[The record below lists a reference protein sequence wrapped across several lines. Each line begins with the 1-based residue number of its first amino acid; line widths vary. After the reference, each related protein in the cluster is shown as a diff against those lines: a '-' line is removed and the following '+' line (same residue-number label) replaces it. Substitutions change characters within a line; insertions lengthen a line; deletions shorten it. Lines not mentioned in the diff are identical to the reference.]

1 MAWFSDEDLQ
11 ALAGPR
17 SYQRGTGYL
26 DAVADLGM
34 VPGGVQAIVH
44 GTEPYRVR
52 LLREDGELTGTCDC
66 PVGVEGT
73 FCKHCVALGLVVLNT
88 PELADPDPAG
98 PAGSAEGRID
108 LRAYLESL
116 DRAALVELLH
126 EHALDD
132 ETLSRKLRLRA
143 ARQHADGQPNT
154 AALRRQID
162 HALRVRGFTSYH
174 GSFDY
179 ARRAQE
185 ILDTLQELLD
195 EGHASLVIPL
205 AERALVLIVDSSEQ
219 MDDSA
224 GVVGDAASGM
234 LALHAEGCRAAPPDP
249 EALARWL
256 IDLEL
261 NGPGW
266 PEVELE
272 AYWDSLGPH
281 GQAAYRQRV
290 ERLWAELPPRPVDRP
305 PIYGHDDHRRFVV
318 TRLMERLAEL
328 DQDTDRLIQIIAAD
342 LSSGWQYLRIANLLR
357 DAGRAEDALVWAERG
372 LRAATSERP
381 DPRLVDL
388 TAGLYQQA
396 GRTADAVR
404 LRRDVFERDP
414 TQAAYQAL
422 RATSRATGR
431 WPETR
436 DQALEVL
443 RARAARDGGYAN
455 ANLVRVLLDEQRHD
469 EAWTVAQQGGC
480 TDDLWLA
487 LVERRAVSH
496 PGDVIG
502 VYRRLAEAAVGQGT
516 KAAYREAAAFAER
529 IRQLHQRAGEPE
541 AFPAWLDGLKARH
554 KRKRSLMA
562 ELSQRGL

>member
-26 DAVADLGM
+26 DAVAHLGI

-52 LLREDGELTGTCDC
+52 LLNEDGELAGTCDC

-73 FCKHCVALGLVVLNT
+73 FCKHCVALGLVVLSAA
-88 PELADPDPAG
+88 ELADLDPEPRCWTG
-98 PAGSAEGRID
+98 GQID
-108 LRAYLESL
+108 LRGYLESL
-116 DRAALVELLH
+116 DHATLVELLH

-132 ETLSRKLRLRA
+132 ETLSRKLSLRA
-143 ARQHADGQPNT
+143 ARRHAGGQPDA

-162 HALRVRGFTSYH
+162 HALRTRGFTSYH

-179 ARRAQE
+179 ARRGQE

-195 EGHASLVIPL
+195 AGHASLVIPL
-205 AERALVLIVDSSEQ
+205 AERAIALIVEASEQ
-219 MDDSA
+219 TDDSA
-224 GVVGDAASGM
+224 GVVGDAASAM
-234 LALHAEGCRAAPPDP
+234 LALHAAACRAAPPDP

-256 IDLEL
+256 LDLEL
-261 NGPGW
+261 EGPGW

-272 AYWDSLGPH
+272 AYWDALGPQ
-281 GQAAYRQRV
+281 GQAAYRRRV
-290 ERLWAELPPRPVDRP
+290 ERLWTERPPRPVDRP

-318 TRLMERLAEL
+318 TRLMEQLAEL
-328 DQDTDRLIQIIAAD
+328 DQDTDRLIRIIAAD

-357 DAGRAEDALVWAERG
+357 DAGRVEEALAWAERG
-372 LRAATSERP
+372 LRAATGERP

-396 GRTADAVR
+396 GRAEDAVR
-404 LRRDVFERDP
+404 LRGDVFERDP
-414 TQAAYQAL
+414 TQATYQAL
-422 RATSRATGR
+422 RATTLAAGR

-443 RARAARDGGYAN
+443 RARAAREGGYAN
-455 ANLVRVLLDEQRHD
+455 ATLVRVLLDEQRHD
-469 EAWTVAQQGGC
+469 EAWTAALEGGC

-487 LVERRAVSH
+487 LAERRAVSH
-496 PGDVIG
+496 PADAIG
-502 VYRRLAEAAVGQGT
+502 VYRRLVEAAVGQGT
-516 KAAYREAAAFAER
+516 KDAYREAAALAER
-529 IRQLHQRAGEPE
+529 IRRLHQRADMPE
-541 AFPAWLDGLKARH
+541 AFSSWLDGLKARH
-554 KRKRSLMA
+554 RRKRNLMA
-562 ELSQRGL
+562 ELSRRGL

>member
-26 DAVADLGM
+26 DAVADLAA

-52 LLREDGELTGTCDC
+52 LFREDGGLAGTCDC
-66 PVGVEGT
+66 PVGMEGT
-73 FCKHCVALGLVVLNT
+73 FCKHCVALGLVVLSAT
-88 PELADPDPAG
+88 ELADPEPAEPG
-98 PAGSAEGRID
+98 SRAGGQID
-108 LRAYLESL
+108 LRGYLESL
-116 DRAALVELLH
+116 DHATLVELLH

-132 ETLSRKLRLRA
+132 ETLSRKLSLRA
-143 ARQHADGQPNT
+143 ARQHAGGQPG
-154 AALRRQID
+154 AVALARQID
-162 HALRVRGFTSYH
+162 RALRTRGFTSYQ

-195 EGHASLVIPL
+195 VGHASLVIPL
-205 AERALVLIVDSSEQ
+205 AQRALALIVLASEQ
-219 MDDSA
+219 LDDSA

-234 LALHAEGCRAAPPDP
+234 LTLHAAACRAAPPDP

-272 AYWDSLGPH
+272 AYWDALGPH
-281 GQAAYRQRV
+281 GQAAYRRQV
-290 ERLWAELPPRPVDRP
+290 ERLWAERPPRPVDRP

-318 TRLMERLAEL
+318 THLMERLAEL

-342 LSSGWQYLRIANLLR
+342 LSSGWQYVRIANLLR
-357 DAGRAEDALVWAERG
+357 DAGRAEEALAWAERG
-372 LRAATSERP
+372 LRAASGERL

-388 TAGLYQQA
+388 AAGLYQQA
-396 GRTADAVR
+396 GRTADADR
-404 LRRDVFERDP
+404 LRREVFERDP
-414 TQAAYQAL
+414 TQATYQAL
-422 RATSRATGR
+422 RATSLATGR

-443 RARAARDGGYAN
+443 RARAAREGGYAN
-455 ANLVRVLLDEQRHD
+455 ATLVRVLLDEQRHD
-469 EAWTVAQQGGC
+469 DAWTAAQRGGC
-480 TDDLWLA
+480 TDDLWLTLA
-487 LVERRAVSH
+487 ERRADSH
-496 PGDVIG
+496 PDDAIG
-502 VYRRLAEAAVGQGT
+502 VYRRLVEAAVGQGT
-516 KAAYREAAAFAER
+516 KDAYREAAALAER
-529 IRQLHQRAGEPE
+529 IWHLHQRAGMPE
-541 AFPAWLDGLKARH
+541 AFPSWLNGLKARH
-554 KRKRSLMA
+554 KRKRNLIA

>member
-26 DAVADLGM
+26 DAVADLAA

-44 GTEPYRVR
+44 GAEPYRVR
-52 LLREDGELTGTCDC
+52 LLQEDGELTGTCDC
-66 PVGVEGT
+66 PVGAEGA

-88 PELADPDPAG
+88 PELADPDLAGPAG
-98 PAGSAEGRID
+98 PAAGQID

-116 DRAALVELLH
+116 DHATLVELLD
-126 EHALDD
+126 EHARDD
-132 ETLSRKLRLRA
+132 ETLSRKLSLRA
-143 ARQHADGQPNT
+143 ARQHAGGQPDA
-154 AALRRQID
+154 AALARQLD
-162 HALRVRGFTSYH
+162 RALRTRGFTSYH

-195 EGHASLVIPL
+195 VGHASLVVPL
-205 AERALVLIVDSSEQ
+205 AQRALALIIQAGEQ

-234 LALHAEGCRAAPPDP
+234 LALHAAACRAAPPDP

-272 AYWDSLGPH
+272 AYWDALGPH
-281 GQAAYRQRV
+281 GQAAYRRRV
-290 ERLWAELPPRPVDRP
+290 ERLWAERPPRPLDRP
-305 PIYGHDDHRRFVV
+305 PIYGHDDHRRFVA

-328 DQDTDRLIQIIAAD
+328 DQDTDRLVRIIAAD
-342 LSSGWQYLRIANLLR
+342 LSSGWQYLRIANVLR
-357 DAGRAEDALVWAERG
+357 DAGRAPDALAWAERG

-404 LRRDVFERDP
+404 LRREIFERDP
-414 TQAAYQAL
+414 TEATYRAL
-422 RATSRATGR
+422 RATSLATGR
-431 WPETR
+431 WPEIR

-443 RARAARDGGYAN
+443 RARAAREGGYAN
-455 ANLVRVLLDEQRHD
+455 ATLVRVLLDEQRHH
-469 EAWTVAQQGGC
+469 EAWAAAQQGGC

-487 LVERRAVSH
+487 LAERRAASH
-496 PGDVIG
+496 PGDAIG
-502 VYRRLAEAAVGQGT
+502 VYRRLAETAAGQGT
-516 KAAYREAAAFAER
+516 KDAYREAATFSER
-529 IRQLHQRAGEPE
+529 IRELHQRAGTPE
-541 AFPAWLDGLKARH
+541 AFPSWLEGLKARH
-554 KRKRSLMA
+554 KRKRNLMA
-562 ELSQRGL
+562 ELDRRGL